1 MYKHLKSMMDI
12 DISKHIENFPT
23 LEVLKTTPQDK
34 YYHAEGDVYT
44 HTEMVIRELLNLP
57 EYQNANDTNKFIM
70 YYAALLHDISKPA
83 CTVHED
89 NGTISSKG
97 HSKRGSV
104 DARIML
110 WKLNIPF
117 EIREAICNIIAT
129 HQIPFFAFNDKP
141 RDGNPVRTPQF
152 IAHSLSW
159 QLPVNCL
166 LAVAKADML
175 GRDYEKKQDSLDD
188 ISLFTEVVIEEGC
201 YDKPYNFPN
210 SVTMLKYF
218 RSIGQISPE
227 YEFHNETG
235 SHVFVMCG
243 IPASGKSSY
252 VRDSKLPTVSF
263 DDAKTELGI
272 KQNDNSGAA
281 YQLVVSR
288 AKEFLR
294 RKESFIW
301 DSTNLS
307 QQMRNKT
314 LDLLYQY
321 NAQVTI
327 VYTEQTESVIKER
340 NIARDS
346 TLTNK
351 KIETMLH
358 KWEVPTS
365 MESHNI
371 LYLVNKL

>member
-1 MYKHLKSMMDI
+1 
-12 DISKHIENFPT
+12 
-23 LEVLKTTPQDK
+23 
-34 YYHAEGDVYT
+34 
-44 HTEMVIRELLNLP
+44 
-57 EYQNANDTNKFIM
+57 
-70 YYAALLHDISKPA
+70 
-83 CTVHED
+83 
-89 NGTISSKG
+89 
-97 HSKRGSV
+97 
-104 DARIML
+104 
-110 WKLNIPF
+110 
-117 EIREAICNIIAT
+117 
-129 HQIPFFAFNDKP
+129 
-141 RDGNPVRTPQF
+141 
-152 IAHSLSW
+152 
-159 QLPVNCL
+159 
-166 LAVAKADML
+166 
-175 GRDYEKKQDSLDD
+175 
-188 ISLFTEVVIEEGC
+188 
-201 YDKPYNFPN
+201 
-210 SVTMLKYF
+210 
-218 RSIGQISPE
+218 
-227 YEFHNETG
+227 
-235 SHVFVMCG
+235 MCG